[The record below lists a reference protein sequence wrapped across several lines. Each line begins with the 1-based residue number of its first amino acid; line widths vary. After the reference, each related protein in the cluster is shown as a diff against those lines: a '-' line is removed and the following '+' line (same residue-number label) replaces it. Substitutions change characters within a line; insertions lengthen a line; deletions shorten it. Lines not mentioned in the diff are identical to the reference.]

1 MKKNRKSKLTE
12 VECRQSVLKFFEEQ
26 KRFKQI
32 QSEFTETKEQF
43 NNIMSDYFECN
54 DVEKSMT
61 FSYPNSL
68 GQSVGDLVVNRI
80 QKSSVIFDADKLEK
94 VLDNEISK
102 RVILKHYEIIDM
114 TGLIAYL
121 KSCGVDPKIFKSF
134 LSVSKSVDTS
144 ELDRLEELGKI
155 TAEQVQ
161 GCYTVKRQ
169 KPYFT
174 VGVVRG
180 RGDND

>member
-1 MKKNRKSKLTE
+1 MEKNKKSKLTE
-12 VECRQSVLKFFEEQ
+12 NECRQFVLRFFREQ
-26 KRFKQI
+26 KQFKQV
-32 QSEFTETKEQF
+32 QSKFDESKKQF
-43 NNIMSDYFECN
+43 NDIMNDYFECN
-54 DVEKSMT
+54 DIEKSTT

-68 GQSVGDLVVNRI
+68 GQSAGDLIVNRI

-94 VLDNEISK
+94 TLDNELSK

-121 KSCGVDPKIFKSF
+121 KSCGVDPKVFKSF
-134 LSVSKSVDTS
+134 LSVSKSVDVA

-155 TAEQVQ
+155 TTEQVQ

-180 RGDND
+180 RGNND